1 MITNAPEE
9 PVWLLETKLHP
20 PVLRSDTLDRPR
32 LRHTLGAA
40 VRSSLLT
47 LLCAPAGYGKSTLLS
62 ALPDLVPEYPVA
74 WISLDEAENDP
85 FRFLATLITVL
96 QRIEPKIGTSA
107 WPLLQEASGE
117 TGALLRRVVS
127 ALIND
132 IARAQHSPVILV
144 LDDLHRV
151 SDSSVYL
158 ALTYLVENQPP
169 QLRLVISTRHDPPLP
184 LAHLAVRRQLTEI
197 RRPDL
202 IFTTDEME
210 GLFTQSFGLRLTP
223 EELNALR
230 ARTEGWAVGLC
241 MLGQS
246 LERLAV
252 PTEHA
257 ELLAEVKRTERYV
270 FDFLADEVL
279 RAQSPK
285 LRRFLL
291 QTSILSELT
300 PATCLA
306 VTGLADA
313 PALLAS
319 LYRDNL
325 FLTRVDESTYR
336 YHGLF
341 AEFLRQQ
348 LEQEL
353 PNELPELHQR
363 AARAQSTPDRA
374 VAHYLAAGLWTDAA
388 AAIAEAGEHLL
399 VYGLVETVRGWAKAL
414 PTEVI
419 AQSPR
424 LSYVLGGAAIKR
436 GELLEARTLLRQA
449 AAGFARAGDQVAEAI
464 TLSALASCH
473 ALLGEIGEL
482 RTIMA
487 SSPLDLLPEPVRA
500 RSHSVYYYVHMC
512 DAQWESAAD
521 HLQEALRLTLRLN
534 DPGTSLVLAYRL
546 GALFVMLPGC
556 FDVAEEFTHRLASV
570 AAPESPMLL
579 AATDLLVFMHLMRGR
594 LDEAIAAGKRAL
606 AVQERLGGYGWLG
619 QHAALYGATIQ
630 IARGDQAEV
639 DMAFMQSRVART
651 FGQHQLWLYLAGR
664 NAWCLGRHAF
674 AEQMLS
680 KMRTPAMAEL
690 LPVPVL
696 QHRLAGLL
704 ALSAKRYTDA
714 ETELERAV
722 ALEEQAPIALA
733 AGSARVL
740 LARLHL
746 ERGRPEDALATLR
759 PALAMAEE
767 LEAPGLILQ
776 EGHLIQPVLQ
786 VAATGGP
793 GSFMAARVLELIGG
807 SRTTAPAGVEPA
819 LLTPREVEVLRLMA
833 TGTTNRAIG
842 QALYIGDE
850 TVKSHVT
857 RILRKMDAT
866 TRTEAV
872 ARARELGL
880 I

>member
-1 MITNAPEE
+1 MVTSSAEE

-20 PVLRSDTLDRPR
+20 PVLRSDILDRPR
-32 LRHTLGAA
+32 LLQTLSAG
-40 VRSSLLT
+40 VRSSMLT

-62 ALPDLVPEYPVA
+62 ALPGLVPEYPVA
-74 WISLDEAENDP
+74 WISLDEEENDP

-96 QRIEPKIGTSA
+96 KRIDPKIGTSA
-107 WPLLQEASGE
+107 WPLLQDASGE
-117 TGALLRRVVS
+117 TGAILRRVVS

-132 IARAQHSPVILV
+132 VARALHSPVILV

-151 SDSSVYL
+151 SESSVHL

-169 QLRLVISTRHDPPLP
+169 QLRLVIGTRHDPPLP
-184 LAHLAVRRQLTEI
+184 LSHLAVRRQLTEI

-210 GLFTQSFGLRLTP
+210 GLFSQSFGLRLTP
-223 EELNALR
+223 EDLNALR

-241 MLGQS
+241 MLGHS
-246 LERLAV
+246 LERHAA
-252 PTEHA
+252 PAEHS
-257 ELLAEVKRTERYV
+257 ELLAEVKRTERYL
-270 FDFLADEVL
+270 FDFLANEVL
-279 RAQSPK
+279 RTQSPQ

-300 PATCLA
+300 PATCRA

-319 LYRDNL
+319 LYRENL
-325 FLTRVDESTYR
+325 FLTRVAESTYR

-348 LEQEL
+348 LEEEL
-353 PNELPELHQR
+353 PDELPELHRR
-363 AARAQSTPDRA
+363 AAQAQSTPDRA
-374 VAHYLAAGLWTDAA
+374 VAHYLAAGLWNEAA
-388 AAIAEAGEHLL
+388 TAIAEAGEHLL

-414 PTEVI
+414 PPEVI

-424 LSYVLGGAAIKR
+424 LSSVLGGAAIKR

-449 AAGFARAGDQVAEAI
+449 AAGYAREGAQVAEAI
-464 TLSALASCH
+464 TRSALASCH

-482 RTIMA
+482 RSLMA
-487 SSPLDLLPEPVRA
+487 SGPLHLLPDPVRA
-500 RSHSVYYYVHMC
+500 RSLSVYYYVNMC
-512 DAQWESAAD
+512 DAQWESAAN

-534 DPGTSLVLAYRL
+534 DPSTSLVLAYRL
-546 GALFVMLPGC
+546 GALFVMLPDC
-556 FDVAEEFTHRLASV
+556 LDLAEEFAHRLASV
-570 AAPESPMLL
+570 AAPESPLLL

-594 LDEAIAAGKRAL
+594 PDEAIAAGETAL
-606 AVQERLGGYGWLG
+606 AVQERLGGYAWLG

-630 IARGDQAEV
+630 IARGNQAEV
-639 DMAFMQSRVART
+639 DMGFIQNRVART
-651 FGQHQLWLYLAGR
+651 LGQHQLWLYLAGR
-664 NAWCLGRHAF
+664 TAWCLGSYGI

-680 KMRTPAMAEL
+680 KMRSPAMAEL

-704 ALSAKRYTDA
+704 ALSARRYADA
-714 ETELERAV
+714 ETELEQAV

-740 LARLHL
+740 LARVLL
-746 ERGRPEDALATLR
+746 ERGRPDDALAALR
-759 PALAMAEE
+759 PALTMAEA

-807 SRTTAPAGVEPA
+807 SRTAVPAGEEPA

-833 TGTTNRAIG
+833 AGTTNRAIG

-857 RILRKMDAT
+857 RILRKLDAT